1 MINDENYNDYLLERQ
16 SRQMVDL
23 NLYKAELIALC
34 RSLSV
39 KRLSLVGS
47 AVQDDF
53 LPESSDKLQR
63 PDPNLLRWRFQRFR
77 EAI

>member
-23 NLYKAELIALC
+23 NLYKAELITLC